1 MEVKL
6 FLMLKAKSYAVVWLV
21 HRDAAV
27 NEDLNALVL
36 LVLFPDGIIPTFTMS
51 KCSRS
56 LHFGKL
62 H

>member
-1 MEVKL
+1 MSKP
-6 FLMLKAKSYAVVWLV
+6 KSCAVVWLV

-27 NEDLNALVL
+27 SEDLNALVL
-36 LVLFPDGIIPTFTMS
+36 LVLSPDGISTAFTMA

-56 LHFGKL
+56 LHFGRL

>member
-1 MEVKL
+1 MSKP
-6 FLMLKAKSYAVVWLV
+6 KSCAVVWLV

-27 NEDLNALVL
+27 NEDLNALGL
-36 LVLFPDGIIPTFTMS
+36 LVLFPDGTITTFTMA
-51 KCSRS
+51 KCTRS